1 VCNGVPD
8 GLGAATIHC
17 PMAKVLPQLTDGLR
31 AFIQRQHLFFVGTA
45 PLAGGHV
52 NVSPKGLNTFR
63 VLGPTSVGY
72 LDLTGSG
79 IETAAHIR
87 DNGRITFMFCA
98 VEGPPLILRLYGRGR
113 VVLPSDSEWASLA
126 PAFPLLP
133 GIRSI
138 VLAELDRV
146 QTSCGEAVPLYSF
159 VGERDDLV
167 TWAEKKGPDGLD
179 AYRREKNVASIDGLP
194 TPLTPSG
201 AA

>member
-1 VCNGVPD
+1 MACRD
-8 GLGAATIHC
+8 ALGAGTLHC
-17 PMAKVLPQLTDGLR
+17 PMAKVLPQLTEGLH
-31 AFIQRQHLFFVGTA
+31 AFIQRQHLFFVATA

-52 NVSPKGLNTFR
+52 NVSPKGLHTFR
-63 VLGPTSVGY
+63 VFGPTSVGY

-113 VVLPSDSEWASLA
+113 VVLPADPEWAALA
-126 PAFPLLP
+126 PHFPTLP
-133 GIRSI
+133 GVRSI

-146 QTSCGEAVPLYSF
+146 QTSCGEAVPLYSYL
-159 VGERDDLV
+159 GDRDDLV
-167 TWAEKKGPDGLD
+167 KWAETKGPEGLD

-194 TPLTPSG
+194 TPLTVTG
-201 AA
+201 VA